1 MMTLPLPVS
10 VLRNATLA
18 DGSQVDVDLAGGVVS
33 AEGPARPDR
42 DAGAPRPAG
51 ELDLSGYVLLPSTVD
66 PHAHLDKARS
76 WSAIQPPMG
85 DLVSAITSWIGYS
98 ATMTEDDVAARAR
111 AQALVMLA
119 AGTTSIRSH
128 VDIRRDEDPTLNTRA
143 LIRVRDELAPLL
155 DLELVALAGPETP
168 TAAVEA
174 ALDLGVDLVGG
185 APHLAVDPHADMVRL
200 LAIAE
205 RRGIGVDLHVDES
218 LDGPVT
224 LDAFARAVRGW
235 RSNVSAG
242 HCCRLGTLPPAERA
256 RIIAEVLASDV
267 GVIAIPIT
275 NLYLQGWQH
284 PTSTPRGLTSA
295 REVVDAGVRFAAGA
309 DNVRDPFNP
318 LGRGD
323 ALETAMLLVVAGHLT
338 VAEAYAAVSTGAR
351 SVMRL
356 PPAGPTVGAAA
367 DLLAVRG
374 TDLADVVATAPADRL
389 VLRAGRLVA
398 STSTRV
404 EVAWDPDAAV
414 APSYPPSPP
423 HLSEALS

>member
-1 MMTLPLPVS
+1 M
-10 VLRNATLA
+10 
-18 DGSQVDVDLAGGVVS
+18 
-33 AEGPARPDR
+33 
-42 DAGAPRPAG
+42 
-51 ELDLSGYVLLPSTVD
+51 
-66 PHAHLDKARS
+66 
-76 WSAIQPPMG
+76 
-85 DLVSAITSWIGYS
+85 
-98 ATMTEDDVAARAR
+98 
-111 AQALVMLA
+111 
-119 AGTTSIRSH
+119 
-128 VDIRRDEDPTLNTRA
+128 
-143 LIRVRDELAPLL
+143 
-155 DLELVALAGPETP
+155 ALAGPETS

-185 APHLAVDPHADMVRL
+185 APHLALDPHADMARL

-235 RSNVSAG
+235 GSNVSAG
-242 HCCRLGTLPPAERA
+242 HCCRLGTLPAAERA
-256 RIIAEVLASDV
+256 RIIAEVVASDV
-267 GVIAIPIT
+267 GVIANPIT

-284 PTSTPRGLTSA
+284 PTSTPRGLTPA
-295 REVVDAGVRFAAGA
+295 RELVDAGVRFAAGA

-404 EVAWDPDAAV
+404 EIAWDPAAPAV
-414 APSYPPSPP
+414 PSYPPSPP